1 MPERGANI
9 SPFLLQMILQ
19 NIKALTPDFYTP
31 LFSLSLHPINNIDLK
46 TFSELGISANFV
58 KALEEIN
65 IITPTEIQ
73 EKAIPFLIE
82 KGTDFIGQ
90 AQTGTGKTAAYGLPI
105 LHAINADKPNVQ
117 ALILSPTRELGQ
129 QIAKQLFKFTKYIP
143 RKIFIESVC
152 GGAHIEEQIRSL
164 KRPTHIV
171 VATPG
176 RLIDL
181 LGRKAIDLSQIR
193 TLVLDEA
200 DEMLTMGFRK
210 ELDAILKHTAGK
222 RHTWLFSATMPEEI
236 KKIISGYMSPQAMK
250 LEINRNDIVNKDIEH
265 KFLVCS
271 RLEKPEV
278 LITFLK
284 SQGAGRG
291 IVFCRTKDEA
301 QTVTK
306 RLQAKKMNAEA
317 LEGDMYQKERD
328 KVMRAFKNGK
338 LQILIATDL
347 AARGIDVKELAFVVH
362 YQLPEKTE
370 FYTHRSG
377 RTGRAGNKGFSLS
390 MITPRELEGMKKI
403 EKELGISV
411 KEIHR

>member
-1 MPERGANI
+1 VRTARN
-9 SPFLLQMILQ
+9 
-19 NIKALTPDFYTP
+19 FYPP
-31 LFSLSLHPINNIDLK
+31 LFSLSLQPINIIQLK
-46 TFSELGISANFV
+46 TFSELGISPAFI
-58 KALEEIN
+58 KALEEMN
-65 IITPTEIQ
+65 ITIPTEIQ

-105 LHAINADKPNVQ
+105 LHAINPDKPNVQ

-129 QIAKQLFKFTKYIP
+129 QIAKQLFKYTKYLP
-143 RKIFIESVC
+143 KKIFTASVY
-152 GGAHIEEQIRSL
+152 GGANIDEQVRSL
-164 KRPTHIV
+164 RRPTHIV

-181 LGRKAIDLSQIR
+181 LERKAIDLSLIK
-193 TLVLDEA
+193 TIVLDEA
-200 DEMLTMGFRK
+200 DEMLTMGFKK
-210 ELDAILKHTAGK
+210 ELDTILKHTAGK
-222 RHTWLFSATMPEEI
+222 RHTWLFSATMPEDI
-236 KKIISGYMSPQAMK
+236 RKIINNYMSPQAMR
-250 LEINRNDIVNKDIEH
+250 LEVNRNNIVNRDIEH
-265 KFLVCS
+265 KFLICS

-291 IVFCRTKDEA
+291 LVFCRTKDEA

-306 RLQAKKMNAEA
+306 RLQGKKMNADA
-317 LEGDMYQKERD
+317 LEGDMFQKERD

-338 LQILIATDL
+338 LQILVATDL

-370 FYTHRSG
+370 YYTHRSG
-377 RTGRAGNKGFSLS
+377 RTGRAGNKGFSLT
-390 MITPRELEGMKKI
+390 MITPREHESLMKI
-403 EKELGISV
+403 EKELGIV
-411 KEIHR
+411 IKEIHR